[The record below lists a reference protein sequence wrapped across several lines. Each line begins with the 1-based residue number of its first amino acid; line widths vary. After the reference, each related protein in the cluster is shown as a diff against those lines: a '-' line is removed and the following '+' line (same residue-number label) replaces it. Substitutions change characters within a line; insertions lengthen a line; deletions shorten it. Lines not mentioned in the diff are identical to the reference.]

1 MKRLSLLT
9 TSFFLTVSLGIYSRN
24 LPIKL
29 TFLEHHVI
37 ALFREPSVAVQKRL
51 GRSLNKVLDKTKNL
65 HFFPMTKDLE
75 R

>member
-24 LPIKL
+24 LPITS

-37 ALFREPSVAVQKRL
+37 VLLSKSSVSVQNGF
-51 GRSLNKVLDKTKNL
+51 GRSLNKVFDKTKNL
-65 HFFPMTKDLE
+65 LFSND
-75 R
+75 